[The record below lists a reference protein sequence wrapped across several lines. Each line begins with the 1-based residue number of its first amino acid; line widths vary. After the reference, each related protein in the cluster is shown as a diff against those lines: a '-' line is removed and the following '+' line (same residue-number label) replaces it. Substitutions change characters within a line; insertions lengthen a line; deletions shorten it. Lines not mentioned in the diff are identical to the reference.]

1 MLARSVDDARRTIV
15 ELRRRR
21 ADEWEI
27 TAQAL
32 TLWQSIASLTGDD
45 ERLRR
50 YAFDEFDRMLQ
61 DERICPRRAGAS
73 LRACRPPRRSPAR

>member
-1 MLARSVDDARRTIV
+1 VLARSVDDARRTIV

-21 ADEWEI
+21 ADAWEI

-45 ERLRR
+45 EQLRQ

-61 DERICPRRAGAS
+61 DERI
-73 LRACRPPRRSPAR
+73 

>member
-1 MLARSVDDARRTIV
+1 MPHPGVHRSVLARSVDDARRTIV

-32 TLWQSIASLTGDD
+32 TLWQSIASLTGDH
-45 ERLRR
+45 EQLRQ

-61 DERICPRRAGAS
+61 DERI
-73 LRACRPPRRSPAR
+73 

>member
-1 MLARSVDDARRTIV
+1 MPHPGVHRSVLARSVDDARRTIV

-61 DERICPRRAGAS
+61 DERI
-73 LRACRPPRRSPAR
+73 